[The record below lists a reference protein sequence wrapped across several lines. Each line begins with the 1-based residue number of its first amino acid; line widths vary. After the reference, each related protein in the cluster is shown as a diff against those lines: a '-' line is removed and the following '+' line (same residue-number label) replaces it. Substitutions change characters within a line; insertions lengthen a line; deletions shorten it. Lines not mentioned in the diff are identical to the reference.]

1 MIELTEDQQREL
13 KAMQPAQV
21 HDPRTNQTYV
31 LVPADVYERMRAL
44 LDGYTKRAGWDDPE
58 LDDYEIYRKKS

>member
-1 MIELTEDQQREL
+1 
-13 KAMQPAQV
+13 MQPAQV